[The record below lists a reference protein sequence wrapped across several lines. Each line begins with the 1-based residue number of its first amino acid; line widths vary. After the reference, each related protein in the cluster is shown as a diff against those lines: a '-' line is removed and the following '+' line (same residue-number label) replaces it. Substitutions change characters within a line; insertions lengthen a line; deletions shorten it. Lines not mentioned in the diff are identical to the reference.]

1 MPKIVRKQEE
11 NEEQKTKEVKAKEV
25 RKKKTIP
32 KVVQAQ
38 PEHKPWRNITKIEKT
53 GPRVRWSRGVQLK

>member
-11 NEEQKTKEVKAKEV
+11 NGEQKTKEVEAKEV

-32 KVVQAQ
+32 KIVQAQ
-38 PEHKPWRNITKIEKT
+38 PEHKPWRNITRIKKRRQ
-53 GPRVRWSRGVQLK
+53 RVRWLRGVPLK